1 MSFFMKFQLSLLV
14 LVLPCKEVDSVCHG
28 EDRNEE
34 FGIYELSLVGINI
47 A

>member
-1 MSFFMKFQLSLLV
+1 MSFFMKFQLSFFV
-14 LVLPCKEVDSVCHG
+14 LVLPCKEVDCVCHG

-34 FGIYELSLVGINI
+34 FGICELSLVGMNI